1 MKTHPR
7 YRLLSHVALGL
18 TALIILFPVVWI
30 VLSAFKREIEIIT
43 SKILFDPVL
52 TNFEELLFSRTSTFT
67 DNYWNSVVV
76 AGVSTAIALIAST
89 TSAFSLRQKA
99 WWAGV
104 APLVLAFSMI
114 YYMTPQMTLV
124 GVWHTMFRSI
134 GLNNTLFAITITHAT
149 INLPMALW
157 LMTGFVA
164 DVPKELEEA
173 ATIDGC
179 SRLRTFTHVVL
190 PIIVPGLMATGV
202 LMFVFSWNEFPV
214 ALTLT
219 TKDTATVPVAIAK
232 FAQEFEVKHGAM
244 AAAASLS
251 TIPAIIMIVFATKYI
266 VRGLTSG
273 ALK

>member
-1 MKTHPR
+1 MIVRSKNKW
-7 YRLLSHVALGL
+7 LSHGVLCL
-18 TALIILFPVVWI
+18 TSLIIVLPVIWI
-30 VLSAFKREIEIIT
+30 MLSAFKREIDIIS
-43 SKILFDPVL
+43 SKVLFNPMLANLD
-52 TNFEELLFSRTSTFT
+52 ELLFSRTSTFL

-76 AGVSTAIALIAST
+76 ATLSTAIALTAAT
-89 TSAFSLRQKA
+89 TAAFSLRQKS
-99 WWAGV
+99 WWVGV

-124 GVWHTMFRSI
+124 GAWHSMFRAI

-190 PIIVPGLMATGV
+190 PIIIPGLMATGV
-202 LMFVFSWNEFPV
+202 LMFIFSWNEFPV

-219 TKDTATVPVAIAK
+219 SKDTATVPVAIAK

-244 AAAASLS
+244 AAAATLS
-251 TIPAIIMIVFATKYI
+251 TIPALFMIAFATKYI